1 LKASAGYMR
10 GRAPGEVA
18 TVLTDALV
26 RAGVA
31 RDAITL
37 DLDEAQ
43 AARAL
48 VREARAGDV
57 VVLPVHNL
65 AARAEV
71 GAWLDARAA
80 GSPAGD

>member
-1 LKASAGYMR
+1 
-10 GRAPGEVA
+10 VA
-18 TVLTDALV
+18 AVLTEALV
-26 RAGVA
+26 GAGVA
-31 RDAITL
+31 RAAIAL

-65 AARAEV
+65 AARADV

-80 GSPAGD
+80 GLPAGG